1 MDSISWT
8 SLREVAGQNTAR
20 ATKPLHPLPSVLRKE
35 LAAQNSRDELATLDT
50 GCSRGSGEPGTGTFN
65 PAGDKEAEACGY

>member
-35 LAAQNSRDELATLDT
+35 LAA
-50 GCSRGSGEPGTGTFN
+50 
-65 PAGDKEAEACGY
+65 AEFKK